1 MILCKYKYIIL
12 NHWEIKDKNEK
23 PFTRC
28 CIIYFS
34 PTTLYSVH
42 CTMSMCILNIKKI
55 MNIFSTFRKDE
66 IGHTAQRY
74 FATKKDPKTSFNH
87 CSFSAVPIRIQF
99 NKATNNFFL
108 VKMSPK
114 THWAANIS
122 VSQPHNFMQLSL
134 CSNFEH

>member
-1 MILCKYKYIIL
+1 MLYYL
-12 NHWEIKDKNEK
+12 
-23 PFTRC
+23 F
-28 CIIYFS
+28 FS
-34 PTTLYSVH
+34 YNTVYSVH

-99 NKATNNFFL
+99 NKATNNFFFVGKNEPENTL
-108 VKMSPK
+108 GC
-114 THWAANIS
+114 THFNIPPS
-122 VSQPHNFMQLSL
+122 
-134 CSNFEH
+134 